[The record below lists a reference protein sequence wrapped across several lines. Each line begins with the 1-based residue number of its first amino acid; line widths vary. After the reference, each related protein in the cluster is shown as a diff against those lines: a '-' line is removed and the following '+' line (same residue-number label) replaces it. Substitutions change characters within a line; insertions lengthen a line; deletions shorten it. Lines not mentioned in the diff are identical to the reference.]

1 MSQPAERC
9 GGLHVGD
16 AILAVNGVNLRDAKH
31 KEAVT
36 ILSQQ
41 VIHLCTRT
49 QTPSASSSSECARCA
64 PLQQGQIE
72 FEVVYVAPE
81 LDSDD
86 ENVEY
91 EDDNGHPYRLYLEEL
106 DPSNSA
112 AAARNSAASLQG
124 SSQSGTYKSFQME
137 TTSSQHSKQL
147 LE

>member
-1 MSQPAERC
+1 M
-9 GGLHVGD
+9 GD

-41 VIHLCTRT
+41 VSHPCRRPRT
-49 QTPSASSSSECARCA
+49 LAARGSSERARMC

-91 EDDNGHPYRLYLEEL
+91 EDDSGHPYRLYLEEL
-106 DPSNSA
+106 DPSGGGAA

-124 SSQSGTYKSFQME
+124 S
-137 TTSSQHSKQL
+137 HNPPPPRL
-147 LE
+147 A